1 MSVPYVLSVTLVYC
15 GQTVGWIKMK
25 LDTQVGHG
33 IPNRGIVHP
42 NFRPTFVVAKWMD
55 GLRGLDQGDIV
66 LDVAQST
73 DVVMARASD
82 IDDML
87 QPPIFGPCLL
97 WPNGWMH

>member
-1 MSVPYVLSVTLVYC
+1 MPVPSVMSVTLAYC

-25 LDTQVGHG
+25 LDKQATASP
-33 IPNRGIVHP
+33 IRGIVHP
-42 NFRPTFVVAKWMD
+42 NIRPTFVVAKRMD
-55 GLRGLDQGDIV
+55 GLRGIGQGDIV